1 MGPFLTIIVVGIS
14 AGLFAGVAAFFL
26 KGSAIIIKDSK
37 SLKEKN
43 DSIERDYSKA
53 QMPRIINLYVNL
65 IDFLCIKIGRL
76 TMYMVFVMMFILVLS
91 FVTRNIINI
100 PLMWIIEMAQFI
112 ITGYY
117 LLGGGYSMI
126 MGDHVRMDLVYSKL
140 SDRNKAKMD
149 VFTSF
154 FLVFYLVTLLYG
166 SISSLIYTIETKQR
180 LFTAWAPYVW
190 PIKTI
195 MLIGISLM
203 LLQCIS
209 MFFKDI
215 AKVMDR
221 EIK

>member
-1 MGPFLTIIVVGIS
+1 
-14 AGLFAGVAAFFL
+14 
-26 KGSAIIIKDSK
+26 
-37 SLKEKN
+37 
-43 DSIERDYSKA
+43 
-53 QMPRIINLYVNL
+53 
-65 IDFLCIKIGRL
+65 
-76 TMYMVFVMMFILVLS
+76 MVFVMMFVLVLS

-140 SDRNKAKMD
+140 SDHNKAKMD
-149 VFTSF
+149 AFTSF

-166 SISSLIYTIETKQR
+166 SISSLIYTIETNQK

-195 MLIGISLM
+195 MFIGILLM
-203 LLQCIS
+203 LLQSIS

-215 AKVMDR
+215 AKVTER
-221 EIK
+221 EIN

>member
-1 MGPFLTIIVVGIS
+1 
-14 AGLFAGVAAFFL
+14 
-26 KGSAIIIKDSK
+26 
-37 SLKEKN
+37 
-43 DSIERDYSKA
+43 
-53 QMPRIINLYVNL
+53 VNF
-65 IDFLCIKIGRL
+65 IDWLCIKLGRL
-76 TMYMVFVMMFILVLS
+76 TMYMVFVMMFVLVLS

-149 VFTSF
+149 MFTSF
-154 FLVFYLVTLLYG
+154 FVIFYLVTLLYG
-166 SISSLIYTIETKQR
+166 SISSLNYTIETKQR

-195 MLIGISLM
+195 MLIVISLM

>member
-1 MGPFLTIIVVGIS
+1 
-14 AGLFAGVAAFFL
+14 
-26 KGSAIIIKDSK
+26 
-37 SLKEKN
+37 
-43 DSIERDYSKA
+43 
-53 QMPRIINLYVNL
+53 
-65 IDFLCIKIGRL
+65 
-76 TMYMVFVMMFILVLS
+76 MMFVLVLS

-112 ITGYY
+112 MTGYY

-149 VFTSF
+149 MFTSF

-166 SISSLIYTIETKQR
+166 SISSLIYTLETNQK

-195 MLIGISLM
+195 MLIGILLM
-203 LLQCIS
+203 LLQSIS

-215 AKVMDR
+215 AKITER
-221 EIK
+221 EIN